1 MSNKKKKSSMTREM
15 EQQAAQMLGKH
26 ASREKRRVLLAAT
39 LIACALP
46 MILGWRMRHAIP
58 DMVPTGLIGAN
69 GQDDSLPRWAVIW
82 GLPGLMCVMDA
93 IAHFMLRLNQK
104 RMTVPPA
111 ATRLVGRWGF
121 PIISV
126 LFCSGM
132 ILQASG
138 GDLTLPFITP
148 CVLGLALMLL
158 GSHMW
163 DCPRDAR
170 IALRFSFTE
179 CSDKAWNEVHRL
191 AAWVW
196 LIAGLVVIAGVMM
209 TSAST
214 PATAVVI
221 LVALAIPFVY
231 GKVRGEQL

>member
-1 MSNKKKKSSMTREM
+1 MSNKKKKPAMTREM
-15 EQQAAQMLGKH
+15 EQQAAQLLGKH
-26 ASREKRRVLLAAT
+26 ASREKRRVLLAVT

-82 GLPGLMCVMDA
+82 GLPGLMCLMDA

-138 GDLTLPFITP
+138 GDLTLPFLTP
-148 CVLGLALMLL
+148 CVLGLTFLLL
-158 GSHMW
+158 GGHMW

-170 IALRFSFTE
+170 VALRFSFTE
-179 CSDKAWNEVHRL
+179 CSDKAWKEVHRL
-191 AAWVW
+191 AAEVW
-196 LIAGLVVIAGVMM
+196 LAAGLVIIAEAMISSG
-209 TSAST
+209 S
-214 PATAVVI
+214 PATALFTVI
-221 LVALAIPFVY
+221 ALAIPFVY